1 MCTAEEKFFTPLT
14 ASEYRL
20 LDVLCTLSKNSEV
33 DAKVEELARY
43 AQCSDESIRRALRG
57 LEKANLVKTIRTKR
71 NLGKLS
77 FNRYELIS
85 PSHKNVGSTTEPP
98 HKNEGL
104 PSHKIVGSTAGT
116 GNTSNYLKVNK
127 TTSYLVPSGTEGK
140 KGPFILVNRWKDD
153 DSVGGFGLFED
164 ELVQKTSSP
173 TVSKRNPKTR
183 NQRPQEEWTAADV
196 ASEFSSR
203 VYRTIPGVPNIL
215 STDKLRGALSKMRKD
230 YDSNA
235 LIELEIMKIFFE
247 DPWLQREGVDKP
259 QYIVGRFLKSFAAHY
274 DQALRNL
281 GLPARNT
288 PTENDVLSASA
299 ADFVYASD
307 GRRFDNSMPGR
318 VAMDKYEDKLRR
330 KNGLRLGDA

>member
-1 MCTAEEKFFTPLT
+1 
-14 ASEYRL
+14 
-20 LDVLCTLSKNSEV
+20 
-33 DAKVEELARY
+33 
-43 AQCSDESIRRALRG
+43 LRG
-57 LEKANLVKTIRTKR
+57 LEKAGLVETVRTKR

-77 FNRYELIS
+77 FNRYKLVS
-85 PSHKNVGSTTEPP
+85 PSHKIVGLTPEPP
-98 HKNEGL
+98 HKTVDS
-104 PSHKIVGSTAGT
+104 PPHKIVGSTADI

-127 TTSYLVPSGTEGK
+127 TTSYLVPSGT
-140 KGPFILVNRWKDD
+140 KGNRRSFILVNRWQED

-164 ELVQKTSSP
+164 ELAEKTSGPS
-173 TVSKRNPKTR
+173 VSKRNPKTR
-183 NQRPQEEWTAADV
+183 NQRPQHEWTAADV

-203 VYRTIPGVPNIL
+203 IYKTIPGVPNIL
-215 STDKLRGALSKMRKD
+215 NTDKLRGALSKMRKD

-281 GLPARNT
+281 GLPERNI
-288 PTENDVLSASA
+288 PSENDVLSASSA
-299 ADFVYASD
+299 EFVYASD

-318 VAMDKYEDKLRR
+318 LALDKYEDKLRR
-330 KNGLRLGDA
+330 KNGVRLGDA